1 MAICWFGIFAILLV
15 IEMLTVELVTIW
27 FAFGAVAAIICSF
40 FTESVIIQLAVFLIT
55 SIMALVIMKPI
66 LKRFKSFDV
75 TPTNLDR
82 VIGKVGKVTKAIE
95 LDKYGE
101 VKVLG
106 NVWTAVAKEYI
117 AEGEKVKILSIDGV
131 KLIVQKE
138 EK

>member
-27 FAFGAVAAIICSF
+27 FAFGAVAAIVCSF

>member
-1 MAICWFGIFAILLV
+1 MTICWFGIFAILLV

-27 FAFGAVAAIICSF
+27 FAFGAVAAIVCSF
-40 FTESVIIQLAVFLIT
+40 FTESVIIQLVVFLIT